1 MTYFFPLTPAQRLRP
16 LQRIKKLKT
25 ETRNRE
31 AATVKRPDP
40 EVLRIAALDM
50 TIIAEDEL
58 IQEIETIA
66 RFARDAAES
75 DAGIDDLD
83 QLDRWNF
90 DKLCS
95 PALVYRLCAL
105 IKREE
110 HQ

>member
-1 MTYFFPLTPAQRLRP
+1 MTHFLPLTPAQRLRP
-16 LQRIKKLKT
+16 LQRIIKLKG
-25 ETRNRE
+25 EQRE
-31 AATVKRPDP
+31 REIAAAKRPDP

-50 TIIAEDEL
+50 TIIADDEL

-66 RFARDAAES
+66 RFARNAAES

-83 QLDRWNF
+83 QIDRWNYE
-90 DKLCS
+90 KLCS

-110 HQ
+110 H